1 MAPITCESIK
11 FWIEGQV
18 HYGPSSVHR
27 VVQAAKEKVKVL
39 PQLARSG
46 GDLLRIKRRR
56 LVADSSMQDVKRHR
70 SLGSAALRE
79 SRASQTGPTAIP
91 KLPVAS
97 ARSFPVPWGVRH
109 SSSSGASN
117 LASSRRSSIEDLCD
131 SAFPDETDML
141 MDDVFA
147 SDESDASAED
157 ESAEGVVASSPHR
170 GQRDVSTNTMNIS
183 RFFFQSP
190 PPRRLS
196 WNDARRQ
203 WQRPASPSP
212 RINDISSSYFQ

>member
-18 HYGPSSVHR
+18 HYAPPSVHR

-56 LVADSSMQDVKRHR
+56 LVADSSMRDVKRHR
-70 SLGSAALRE
+70 SSGCAVLKE
-79 SRASQTGPTAIP
+79 SRGSQTGPTAIP
-91 KLPVAS
+91 KLPVES

-109 SSSSGASN
+109 PSSSGASN
-117 LASSRRSSIEDLCD
+117 PASRRRSSIEDLCD
-131 SAFPDETDML
+131 SVFSDETEML
-141 MDDVFA
+141 MDDVFTK
-147 SDESDASAED
+147 DESDASPENV
-157 ESAEGVVASSPHR
+157 EGVVASRPR
-170 GQRDVSTNTMNIS
+170 KGQRDVSTNTMNIT

-203 WQRPASPSP
+203 WQRPTAASP
-212 RINDISSSYFQ
+212 RIHDSLTNFQ